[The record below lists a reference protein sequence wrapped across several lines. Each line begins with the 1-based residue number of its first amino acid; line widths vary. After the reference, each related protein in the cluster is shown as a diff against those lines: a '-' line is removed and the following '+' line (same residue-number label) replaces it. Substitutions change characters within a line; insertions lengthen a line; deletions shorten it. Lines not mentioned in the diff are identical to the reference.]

1 MASSLIRLPITTDV
15 LYAGNKWT
23 TGEKTL
29 AYNYADYD
37 YLVIKL
43 RTNSEYFTR
52 TLPVYHGLLSG
63 NAEFIDLVVY
73 DTVGS
78 SGWLYCGLF
87 LSGGTDSKMSVSTTY
102 NNGNWVIGIIKI
114 VGVKIN

>member
-1 MASSLIRLPITTDV
+1 MASSLIKLPITTDV
-15 LYAGNKWT
+15 LYAGDKWT

-29 AYNYADYD
+29 DYDYANYD
-37 YLVIKL
+37 YLVLKL
-43 RTNSEYFTR
+43 RTNAEYFTR

-78 SGWLYCGLF
+78 AGWLYSGLY
-87 LSGGTDSKMSVSTTY
+87 LSGGTNSKMSVSTNY
-102 NNGNWVIGIIKI
+102 SNANWILGIIKI
-114 VGVKIN
+114 IGVKIN